1 MPEKRYYWLKLHKD
15 FFNQKEIKKLRR
27 IAGGDVYTIIYLK
40 MLLKSL
46 ETDGFLYFDGYYDS
60 FVEELADDIDEDE
73 KNVKIVVSYL
83 MSKDLMVEYSES
95 AYLLTKCQ
103 EMTGSEVNS
112 ARRVREHRERKKQE
126 ALQCNGVKLQC
137 NSDVTKC
144 NTEKEKELEKE
155 LEKEKKSAKLT
166 DDFEKLWSLYPRKQ
180 GKKQA
185 FEAYKRAIKDGDTN
199 EQIEAGIKA
208 YISYI
213 NAEHIQNSY
222 IKQGSTYFNGRCWN
236 DSYDISGVNN
246 NGRFNE
252 YGGISNPN
260 EDYRRYD
267 KNII

>member
-73 KNVKIVVSYL
+73 ENVKIVVSYL

-126 ALQCNGVKLQC
+126 ALQCNGAKLQC

-155 LEKEKKSAKLT
+155 LEKEKKSAKLKS
-166 DDFEKLWSLYPRKQ
+166 D
-180 GKKQA
+180 
-185 FEAYKRAIKDGDTN
+185 
-199 EQIEAGIKA
+199 EQIKLINQIIKKVNKEKALDVIADELEEDVETIRPIYDVVDAKMESWKEEWKAGPCQI
-208 YISYI
+208 
-213 NAEHIQNSY
+213 
-222 IKQGSTYFNGRCWN
+222 
-236 DSYDISGVNN
+236 
-246 NGRFNE
+246 
-252 YGGISNPN
+252 
-260 EDYRRYD
+260 
-267 KNII
+267 